1 MSLRAL
7 MTAATGMTAQ
17 ALNID
22 VIANNLANV
31 NTTGFKRMR
40 ASFED
45 LLYQQIR
52 PAGTIAAAE
61 SQVPSGIQVGLG
73 TRVVATQ
80 RIFEEGSFQ
89 LTGRE
94 LDLAIAGGGFFQ
106 VVLADGSIAYT
117 RAGSFNRDS
126 DGRVVDPN
134 GYPIEGD
141 IIIPEDAIGVS
152 VGLSGAVQVTIPG
165 QVEPDTVG
173 NIELARFV
181 NPEGLRAIGDN
192 LLVESAASGTATTGT
207 PGQEGLGEI
216 IDRTLEA
223 SIVVVVRELVD
234 LITAQRAFEIN
245 SQVIR
250 AADSMLERVTTLR

>member
-7 MTAATGMTAQ
+7 MTGATGMSAQ

-40 ASFED
+40 ANFED
-45 LLYQQIR
+45 LLYQQMR
-52 PAGTIAAAE
+52 PAGTMAAAE

-94 LDLAIAGGGFFQ
+94 LDLAIRGSGFFQ

-117 RAGSFNRDS
+117 RAGSFNRDA

-134 GYPIEGD
+134 GYPMEGD
-141 IIIPEDAIGVS
+141 IIIPEDVMEIS
-152 VGLSGAVQVTIPG
+152 VGMDGTVQVTIPG
-165 QVEPDTVG
+165 QVEPETVG
-173 NIELARFV
+173 NIELAKFI
-181 NPEGLRAIGDN
+181 NPEGLRSVGDN

-207 PGQEGLGEI
+207 PGQEGLGDI

-223 SIVVVVRELVD
+223 SNVDVVKELVD